1 MGDLGVILTEAVTEA
16 ADGSISF
23 IGDVADDVGGWITE
37 YAVDAEDI
45 FDGTYCFERDC
56 HPDEQGL
63 AQTEWEYMDVPLGPL
78 IIDEV
83 RRALVN
89 AYNNNYGNSSSTAEP

>member
-63 AQTEWEYMDVPLGPL
+63 AQTEYTMYVQDLEFMMWV
-78 IIDEV
+78 V
-83 RRALVN
+83 R
-89 AYNNNYGNSSSTAEP
+89 

>member
-63 AQTEWEYMDVPLGPL
+63 AQTEWEYMGVPLVL

-89 AYNNNYGNSSSTAEP
+89 AYNNNYGNSSSTEEP